1 MNVYTV
7 CSWAPSDT
15 TVYKYIDHHITLACS
30 VIIIESS
37 ARAPSRHATDYGVA
51 PFFVFFCSCHSLMR
65 HQSAGDS
72 AAQHLFN

>member
-15 TVYKYIDHHITLACS
+15 TVYKYIDHITLAS

-37 ARAPSRHATDYGVA
+37 ARAPLRHATDYGGA
-51 PFFVFFCSCHSLMR
+51 PFLFSFVLVI
-65 HQSAGDS
+65 
-72 AAQHLFN
+72 L